1 MTEFSGIDDGSC
13 RIAMGRLFVRLDF
26 LHHTMHGP
34 GVDIPAMFAAVA
46 ADDQQVV
53 DKVLE
58 RRSEMLPAAA

>member
-1 MTEFSGIDDGSC
+1 MIDPVVLPWGVCSS
-13 RIAMGRLFVRLDF
+13 RLDF
-26 LHHTMHGP
+26 IDHTMHGP

-58 RRSEMLPAAA
+58 PE

>member
-1 MTEFSGIDDGSC
+1 MIDPVVLPWGVCSS
-13 RIAMGRLFVRLDF
+13 RLDF
-26 LHHTMHGP
+26 IDHTMHGP

-58 RRSEMLPAAA
+58 RRSEMPPAAA